1 MTMERR
7 SGALL
12 LIIALLVGFEAS
24 LLYQDQFAPSDTPV
38 DRPDETQ
45 DRPANVTVNQYR
57 FNVTDT
63 RGDLYNTIFQNSR
76 DSVVSVVSLDGDSVS
91 ASGSGF
97 IYDSEGRIVTN
108 NHVVEGAST
117 IQVRFL
123 NGNVYDAEVIGND
136 PYTDLAV
143 LDIDTGRSLP
153 ALPLGNSTTLQIG
166 ESVLAI
172 GNPFGLSG
180 SMTSGIVSQKG
191 RTLPAAN
198 QFSIPNV
205 IQTDAAIN
213 PGNSGGPLLNVEGE
227 VIGVNTAI
235 DTTSQSF
242 QGVGFAVPV
251 NAVRRVVPELI
262 TDGEYQHSWI
272 GISGIDVTPALAD
285 EMGLENATGFLVA
298 SIQDDSPAEEAGLR
312 AGDRNATIQGSE
324 VPVGGDVVVGINDEP
339 VRQLADVL
347 AYLAT
352 DASVG
357 DTIELTI
364 IRDGDRMTVPL
375 TLQSRPPAR

>member
-7 SGALL
+7 SSALL

-38 DRPDETQ
+38 DQPDETQ
-45 DRPANVTVNQYR
+45 DRPANVTVNQYE

-63 RGDLYNTIFQNSR
+63 RGDLYNSIFQSAK
-76 DSVVSVVSLDGDSVS
+76 DSVVSVRSLNGDTVA

-97 IYDSEGRIVTN
+97 IYDSRGRIVTN
-108 NHVVEGAST
+108 NHVVEGASS

-123 NGNVYDAEVIGND
+123 NGNVYPAEVIGTD

-143 LDIDTGRSLP
+143 LDIDVGRSLP
-153 ALPLGNSTTLQIG
+153 ALPLGNSTQIKIG

-180 SMTSGIVSQKG
+180 SMTAGIVSQKG

-227 VIGVNTAI
+227 VIGINTAI
-235 DTTSQSF
+235 DTTTQSF

-251 NAVRRVVPELI
+251 NAIRRVVPALI
-262 TDGEYQHSWI
+262 EDGEYKHPWI
-272 GISGIDVTPALAD
+272 GISGINVNPAIAE

-298 SIQDDSPAEEAGLR
+298 SVQDGSPAQQAGLQ
-312 AGDRNATIQGSE
+312 AGDRNATIRGNE
-324 VPVGGDVVVGINDEP
+324 VPVGGDVVVGIDGEP

-352 DASVG
+352 EVSVG

-364 IRDGDRMTVPL
+364 IRDGDKMTVPL
-375 TLQSRPPAR
+375 TLESRPPAR